1 MKAVTTHT
9 PSPCQMF
16 RMRPAR
22 PRRLRAAADGC
33 PRAHYANQHPDI
45 AERVDCRQFNYQTP
59 LESQ

>member
-22 PRRLRAAADGC
+22 PRRLRAAAD
-33 PRAHYANQHPDI
+33 PDI